1 MDFISKIIGVIAVL
15 GMLLGLI
22 PFLGWVNWAVLPLA
36 VVGLI
41 FGALSSE
48 SGGRN
53 VNGIVLIVSLL
64 RLILGGGI
72 L

>member
-1 MDFISKIIGVIAVL
+1 MIAVL

-36 VVGLI
+36 VIGLF
-41 FGALSSE
+41 FGILSSE